1 MKLLHTSDWHLGHVL
16 YNFDRTEEQTAMLMQ
31 MVEIVRKEQPDVFL
45 LSGDVYHTA
54 QHSSAVQA
62 MFTNA
67 IVKIHDAQPD
77 MTIVIT
83 AGNHDSGSKH
93 EIFRTPWQALHVYTV
108 GNLNRED
115 LDSHIIEVPEKGFVV
130 AVPYANER
138 SIPEGFFQQL
148 LDRVQARNTRH
159 LPVVLSAHTTVQGC
173 DFKGHDH
180 ATEYTV
186 GGIEALAIDE
196 MGEGYDYLALG
207 HIHHAQVV
215 HSRRPNSDN
224 HGAVVRYSGSPIA
237 VSFDEAY
244 PHSVSIV
251 EIGAHQAAPVITPI
265 EIRNPRPLVTL
276 PAMGMKSW
284 EEAKRLLEEYPA
296 DIPSYIRLNVEVE
309 DFLPA
314 NAMAEAQA
322 LASGKACRVCYIN
335 AKRKTSPTTVERTFS
350 IQEFQQEEP
359 IDIVRQYAEDIGVP
373 FDDEM
378 AEMFAEA
385 IRRLNEEERNE

>member
-1 MKLLHTSDWHLGHVL
+1 
-16 YNFDRTEEQTAMLMQ
+16 MLMQ

-54 QHSSAVQA
+54 QPSSAVQA

-265 EIRNPRPLVTL
+265 EIRNPRPVVTL
-276 PAMGMKSW
+276 PATGMKPW
-284 EEAKRLLEEYPA
+284 EEAKSLLEEYPA
-296 DIPSYIRLNVEVE
+296 DIPAYIRLNVEVE